1 MWYNGFDKKFI
12 KTKEVQAMGYC
23 STVVG
28 QLLRVF
34 PRHEFEQVRRAVQPK
49 KHRRALSA
57 WTQFVAM
64 LVGQLAGRDSLRGIV
79 DAFSPQ
85 SRKLYHL
92 GLGSFSRSSLARA
105 NEKTPAELFEK
116 VFVALLAR
124 CQSLAPPNQKFR
136 FKDGG
141 KVYLLDATVIE
152 LPLSLFCWATYRASK
167 GAMKLHVGLAA
178 DGYLPSFVDMTAGR
192 VHEINKARELRL
204 PRGSWVVFDRGYTD
218 YQWYQDLTKDGVH
231 FVTRLKRG
239 AAVQPGAK
247 RRGCKSAGI
256 LEDREIRFR
265 GVEGVFRTVRFLDE
279 ARGEEYEFVTN
290 AVDIP
295 ATTVAALYKERWQV
309 ELFFKWI
316 KQHLKV
322 KSFVGGSMNAVRTQ
336 LWIALCAYLL
346 VAFIKF
352 RSRLGQSILLI
363 LRLVQ
368 LNLFERRDLD
378 ELFCPEK
385 QKIPLHNNQ
394 LSLFQI

>member
-1 MWYNGFDKKFI
+1 
-12 KTKEVQAMGYC
+12 
-23 STVVG
+23 
-28 QLLRVF
+28 
-34 PRHEFEQVRRAVQPK
+34 
-49 KHRRALSA
+49 
-57 WTQFVAM
+57 
-64 LVGQLAGRDSLRGIV
+64 
-79 DAFSPQ
+79 
-85 SRKLYHL
+85 
-92 GLGSFSRSSLARA
+92 
-105 NEKTPAELFEK
+105 
-116 VFVALLAR
+116 
-124 CQSLAPPNQKFR
+124 
-136 FKDGG
+136 
-141 KVYLLDATVIE
+141 
-152 LPLSLFCWATYRASK
+152 
-167 GAMKLHVGLAA
+167 MKLHVGLAA
-178 DGYLPSFVDMTAGR
+178 DGSLPSFVDMTAGR

-204 PRGSWVVFDRGYTD
+204 PRGSWVVFDRSYTD

-239 AAVQPGAK
+239 AAVQSGAK

-279 ARGEEYEFVTN
+279 ARGEEYEFMTN
-290 AVDIP
+290 ALDIA

-352 RSRLGQSILLI
+352 RSRLGQSILQI

>member
-1 MWYNGFDKKFI
+1 MWYNEFGKKFI
-12 KTKEVQAMGYC
+12 ITKEIQAMGYC

-92 GLGSFSRSSLARA
+92 GLGSFSRSSLART

-152 LPLSLFCWATYRASK
+152 LPLLLFRWATYR
-167 GAMKLHVGLAA
+167 
-178 DGYLPSFVDMTAGR
+178 
-192 VHEINKARELRL
+192 
-204 PRGSWVVFDRGYTD
+204 
-218 YQWYQDLTKDGVH
+218 
-231 FVTRLKRG
+231 
-239 AAVQPGAK
+239 
-247 RRGCKSAGI
+247 C
-256 LEDREIRFR
+256 
-265 GVEGVFRTVRFLDE
+265 
-279 ARGEEYEFVTN
+279 
-290 AVDIP
+290 
-295 ATTVAALYKERWQV
+295 
-309 ELFFKWI
+309 
-316 KQHLKV
+316 
-322 KSFVGGSMNAVRTQ
+322 
-336 LWIALCAYLL
+336 
-346 VAFIKF
+346 
-352 RSRLGQSILLI
+352 
-363 LRLVQ
+363 
-368 LNLFERRDLD
+368 
-378 ELFCPEK
+378 
-385 QKIPLHNNQ
+385 
-394 LSLFQI
+394 

>member
-1 MWYNGFDKKFI
+1 
-12 KTKEVQAMGYC
+12 
-23 STVVG
+23 
-28 QLLRVF
+28 
-34 PRHEFEQVRRAVQPK
+34 
-49 KHRRALSA
+49 
-57 WTQFVAM
+57 M
-64 LVGQLAGRDSLRGIV
+64 LVGQLAGRDSLRGSV
-79 DAFSPQ
+79 DALSPQ
-85 SRKLYHL
+85 SRNLYHL

-116 VFVALLAR
+116 VFAALLAR
-124 CQSLAPPNQKFR
+124 CQSLAPPKQKFR

-152 LPLSLFCWATYRASK
+152 LPLSLFSWATYRASK
-167 GAMKLHVGLAA
+167 GAMPLHVGLAA

-204 PRGSWVVFDRGYTD
+204 PRGSWAVFDRGYTD
-218 YQWYQDLTKDGVH
+218 YQWYQELTKDGVH

-239 AAVQPGAK
+239 AAVQPGAT
-247 RRGCKSAGI
+247 RRGCNSAGI

-279 ARGEEYEFVTN
+279 ATGEEYEFLTN
-290 AVDIP
+290 ALDIP
-295 ATTVAALYKERWQV
+295 APTVAALYKERWQV

-322 KSFVGGSMNAVRTQ
+322 KSFVGASMNAVRTQ

-352 RSRLGQSILLI
+352 RSRLGQSILQI
-363 LRLVQ
+363 LRLIQ
-368 LNLFERRDLD
+368 LNLFERRDLTG
-378 ELFCPEK
+378 LFCPEK
-385 QKIPLHNNQ
+385 QKIPLNNNQ